1 MKLRRKDYYTNDYI
15 ITSIDKYSTND
26 STTFGISIKFERNTK
41 GRIGILVNYNLMSA
55 MLVLAASINFLID
68 PNMVPG
74 RAGMLV
80 TLFLVTTG
88 FFSDAQ
94 VGVKT
99 LTEFSLTTF
108 LTAHHQINLLDKH
121 QLNSDNVVFHS
132 N

>member
-94 VGVKT
+94 VSV
-99 LTEFSLTTF
+99 EQSFSKILIGIF
-108 LTAHHQINLLDKH
+108 
-121 QLNSDNVVFHS
+121 
-132 N
+132 

>member
-15 ITSIDKYSTND
+15 ITSVDKYYSND
-26 STTFGISIKFERNTK
+26 STTFGMSIKFERNTK

-94 VGVKT
+94 V
-99 LTEFSLTTF
+99 
-108 LTAHHQINLLDKH
+108 
-121 QLNSDNVVFHS
+121 S
-132 N
+132 NQGYR